1 MTPKEI
7 KILSLNSTLN
17 FKVKYLKYSEQ
28 VTPFQ
33 YSFVISIWQNSLD
46 KTYHDLGIY
55 NTITLKVS

>member
-17 FKVKYLKYSEQ
+17 FKVKYLKHSEQ

-33 YSFVISIWQNSLD
+33 YSVISIWKNSLD
-46 KTYHDLGIY
+46 KIYNDLGIY